1 MIMKWIEDLLKSKLS
16 GSKADADSAKD
27 DALWNKVS
35 SGLSAP
41 VPEVAGS
48 AGKLTGLN
56 WAVLGGAVMF
66 AAVMGIGLILDE
78 DASNAPG
85 AKLEE
90 TSIASVTSVEALTPA
105 GSSTIASES
114 QANQADQMDKH
125 VSADISVSGPL
136 QQSLS
141 ALPNQEIA
149 SDIAPKPN
157 ETAVALDS
165 SLPSTSSRMT
175 TSEMPSPLKESTEE
189 PSVNTTRTDAN
200 HANNLPPTESA
211 MRKAPP
217 LQLLPIFISDGNAE
231 GQAVLRKSE
240 SAERVKPRH
249 FALRAYG
256 GVTMSNF
263 KYKNEELLMFSD
275 YFHTASS
282 AAGGI
287 VLDFEFKNQQ
297 MSIGM
302 GWLDYAQRLEFE
314 HTWQTEDVH
323 PEGILSVELDP
334 VSGDTLS
341 VQTGPMLVTSTH
353 HRHVR
358 DYNHWNGAVIPI
370 EWRKEWLISRWT
382 LGAGLGGQ
390 LLFRTGASGKS
401 FRAAGTVA
409 EFDDADLSRI
419 RMAWSPTARLYTG
432 YQFQPEWRLDAS
444 LAAGFQRMGS
454 LQSEELTNPS
464 LAPWNGQLRT
474 LQISAGVTRF
484 FELSSS
490 KGAD

>member
-1 MIMKWIEDLLKSKLS
+1 MKWIEDLLKSKLS
-16 GSKADADSAKD
+16 GSKAAADSAKD

-125 VSADISVSGPL
+125 VSADISVS
-136 QQSLS
+136 
-141 ALPNQEIA
+141 A

-200 HANNLPPTESA
+200 RANNLPPTESS

-217 LQLLPIFISDGNAE
+217 LQLLPIFISDGNVE
-231 GQAVLRKSE
+231 GQAVLQKSE
-240 SAERVKPRH
+240 FAERVKPRH

-256 GVTMSNF
+256 GVTMSDF

-419 RMAWSPTARLYTG
+419 RMAWSPTARLYIG

-490 KGAD
+490 KGED

>member
-1 MIMKWIEDLLKSKLS
+1 MEDLLKAKLS
-16 GSKADADSAKD
+16 GSKAAADSAKD

-41 VPEVAGS
+41 VPEVARS

-66 AAVMGIGLILDE
+66 ASVMGIGLILDE

-125 VSADISVSGPL
+125 VSADISVS
-136 QQSLS
+136 
-141 ALPNQEIA
+141 A

-165 SLPSTSSRMT
+165 SLPSISSRMT

-217 LQLLPIFISDGNAE
+217 LQLLPIFISDGNVE
-231 GQAVLRKSE
+231 GQAVLQKSE
-240 SAERVKPRH
+240 FAERVKPRH

-256 GVTMSNF
+256 GVTMSDF

-419 RMAWSPTARLYTG
+419 RMAWSPTARLYIG

-490 KGAD
+490 KGED

>member
-16 GSKADADSAKD
+16 GSKAAADSAKD

-90 TSIASVTSVEALTPA
+90 TSIASVTSVEALTPT

-125 VSADISVSGPL
+125 VSADISVS
-136 QQSLS
+136 
-141 ALPNQEIA
+141 A

-165 SLPSTSSRMT
+165 SLPSISSRMT

-200 HANNLPPTESA
+200 RANNLPPTESS

-217 LQLLPIFISDGNAE
+217 LQLLPIFISDGNVE
-231 GQAVLRKSE
+231 GQAVLQKSE
-240 SAERVKPRH
+240 FAERVKPRH

-256 GVTMSNF
+256 GVTMSDF
-263 KYKNEELLMFSD
+263 KYKNEELVMFSD

-297 MSIGM
+297 LSIGM

-490 KGAD
+490 KGED

>member
-1 MIMKWIEDLLKSKLS
+1 MIMKWIEDLLKAKLS
-16 GSKADADSAKD
+16 GSKAAADSAKD

-41 VPEVAGS
+41 VPEVARS

-90 TSIASVTSVEALTPA
+90 TSIASVTSVEALTPT

-125 VSADISVSGPL
+125 VSADISVS
-136 QQSLS
+136 
-141 ALPNQEIA
+141 A

-217 LQLLPIFISDGNAE
+217 LQLLPIFISDGNVE
-231 GQAVLRKSE
+231 GQAVLQKSE
-240 SAERVKPRH
+240 FAERVKPRH

-256 GVTMSNF
+256 GVTMSDF

>member
-1 MIMKWIEDLLKSKLS
+1 MKWIEDLLKAKLS
-16 GSKADADSAKD
+16 GSKAAADSAKD

-90 TSIASVTSVEALTPA
+90 TSIASVTSVEALTPT

-114 QANQADQMDKH
+114 QANQADQMDKQ
-125 VSADISVSGPL
+125 VSADISVS
-136 QQSLS
+136 
-141 ALPNQEIA
+141 A

-217 LQLLPIFISDGNAE
+217 LQLLPIFISDGNVE
-231 GQAVLRKSE
+231 GQAILQKSE
-240 SAERVKPRH
+240 FAERVKPRH

-256 GVTMSNF
+256 GVTMSDF

>member
-27 DALWNKVS
+27 DALWAKVS

-41 VPEVAGS
+41 VPEVARS

-90 TSIASVTSVEALTPA
+90 TSIASVTSVEALTPT

-125 VSADISVSGPL
+125 VSADISVS
-136 QQSLS
+136 
-141 ALPNQEIA
+141 A

-256 GVTMSNF
+256 GVTMSDF

-419 RMAWSPTARLYTG
+419 RMAWSPTARLYIG

-490 KGAD
+490 KGVE

>member
-1 MIMKWIEDLLKSKLS
+1 MKWIEDLLKSKLS

-125 VSADISVSGPL
+125 VSADISVS
-136 QQSLS
+136 
-141 ALPNQEIA
+141 A

-217 LQLLPIFISDGNAE
+217 LQLLPIFISDGNVE
-231 GQAVLRKSE
+231 GQAVLQKSE
-240 SAERVKPRH
+240 FAERVKPRH

-256 GVTMSNF
+256 GVTMSDF

-490 KGAD
+490 KGED

>member
-27 DALWNKVS
+27 DALWAKVS

-90 TSIASVTSVEALTPA
+90 TSIASVTSVEALTPT

-125 VSADISVSGPL
+125 VSADISVS
-136 QQSLS
+136 
-141 ALPNQEIA
+141 A

-217 LQLLPIFISDGNAE
+217 LQLLPIFISDGNVE
-231 GQAVLRKSE
+231 GQAVLQKSE
-240 SAERVKPRH
+240 FAERVKPRH

-256 GVTMSNF
+256 GVTMSDF

-490 KGAD
+490 KGED

>member
-1 MIMKWIEDLLKSKLS
+1 
-16 GSKADADSAKD
+16 
-27 DALWNKVS
+27 
-35 SGLSAP
+35 
-41 VPEVAGS
+41 
-48 AGKLTGLN
+48 
-56 WAVLGGAVMF
+56 
-66 AAVMGIGLILDE
+66 
-78 DASNAPG
+78 
-85 AKLEE
+85 
-90 TSIASVTSVEALTPA
+90 
-105 GSSTIASES
+105 
-114 QANQADQMDKH
+114 
-125 VSADISVSGPL
+125 
-136 QQSLS
+136 
-141 ALPNQEIA
+141 
-149 SDIAPKPN
+149 
-157 ETAVALDS
+157 
-165 SLPSTSSRMT
+165 MT

-217 LQLLPIFISDGNAE
+217 LQLLPIFISDGNVE
-231 GQAVLRKSE
+231 GQAVLQKSE
-240 SAERVKPRH
+240 FAERVKPRH

-256 GVTMSNF
+256 GVTMSDF

-490 KGAD
+490 KGED

>member
-1 MIMKWIEDLLKSKLS
+1 MKWIEDLLKSKLS

-125 VSADISVSGPL
+125 VSADISVS
-136 QQSLS
+136 
-141 ALPNQEIA
+141 A

-165 SLPSTSSRMT
+165 SLPSISSRMT

-217 LQLLPIFISDGNAE
+217 LQLLPIFISDGNVE
-231 GQAVLRKSE
+231 GQAVLQKSE
-240 SAERVKPRH
+240 FAERVKPRH

-256 GVTMSNF
+256 GVTMSDF

-419 RMAWSPTARLYTG
+419 RMAWSPTARLYIG

-490 KGAD
+490 KGED

>member
-125 VSADISVSGPL
+125 VSADISVS
-136 QQSLS
+136 
-141 ALPNQEIA
+141 A

-217 LQLLPIFISDGNAE
+217 LQLLPIFISDGNVE
-231 GQAVLRKSE
+231 GQAVLQKSE
-240 SAERVKPRH
+240 FAERVKPRH

-256 GVTMSNF
+256 GVTMSDF

-490 KGAD
+490 KGED

>member
-1 MIMKWIEDLLKSKLS
+1 
-16 GSKADADSAKD
+16 
-27 DALWNKVS
+27 
-35 SGLSAP
+35 
-41 VPEVAGS
+41 
-48 AGKLTGLN
+48 
-56 WAVLGGAVMF
+56 
-66 AAVMGIGLILDE
+66 
-78 DASNAPG
+78 
-85 AKLEE
+85 
-90 TSIASVTSVEALTPA
+90 
-105 GSSTIASES
+105 
-114 QANQADQMDKH
+114 
-125 VSADISVSGPL
+125 
-136 QQSLS
+136 
-141 ALPNQEIA
+141 
-149 SDIAPKPN
+149 
-157 ETAVALDS
+157 
-165 SLPSTSSRMT
+165 MT
-175 TSEMPSPLKESTEE
+175 TSEMPSPLKESTED

-217 LQLLPIFISDGNAE
+217 LQLLPIFISDGNVE
-231 GQAVLRKSE
+231 GQAVLQKSE
-240 SAERVKPRH
+240 FAERVKPRH

-256 GVTMSNF
+256 GVTMSDF
-263 KYKNEELLMFSD
+263 KYKNEELVMFSD

-341 VQTGPMLVTSTH
+341 VETGPMLVTSTH

-419 RMAWSPTARLYTG
+419 RMAWSPTARLYIG

-490 KGAD
+490 KGED

>member
-1 MIMKWIEDLLKSKLS
+1 MKWIEDLLKSKLS

-27 DALWNKVS
+27 DALWAKVS

-125 VSADISVSGPL
+125 VSADISVS
-136 QQSLS
+136 
-141 ALPNQEIA
+141 A

-217 LQLLPIFISDGNAE
+217 LQLLPIFVSDGNAE
-231 GQAVLRKSE
+231 GQAVLQKSE
-240 SAERVKPRH
+240 FAERVKPRH

-263 KYKNEELLMFSD
+263 KYKNEELVMFSD

-490 KGAD
+490 KGED

>member
-1 MIMKWIEDLLKSKLS
+1 MKWIEDLLKSKLS

-27 DALWNKVS
+27 DALWAKVS

-125 VSADISVSGPL
+125 VSADISVS
-136 QQSLS
+136 
-141 ALPNQEIA
+141 A

-217 LQLLPIFISDGNAE
+217 LQLLPIFISDGNVE
-231 GQAVLRKSE
+231 GQAVLQKSE
-240 SAERVKPRH
+240 FAERVKPRH

-256 GVTMSNF
+256 GVTMSDF

-490 KGAD
+490 KGED

>member
-1 MIMKWIEDLLKSKLS
+1 MIMKWIEDLLKAKLS
-16 GSKADADSAKD
+16 GSKAAADSAKD

-41 VPEVAGS
+41 VPEVARS

-66 AAVMGIGLILDE
+66 ASVMGIGLILDE

-125 VSADISVSGPL
+125 VSADISVS
-136 QQSLS
+136 
-141 ALPNQEIA
+141 A

-165 SLPSTSSRMT
+165 SLPSISSRMT

-217 LQLLPIFISDGNAE
+217 LQLLPIFSSDGNVE
-231 GQAVLRKSE
+231 GQAVLQKSE
-240 SAERVKPRH
+240 FAERVKPRH

-256 GVTMSNF
+256 GVTMSDF

-419 RMAWSPTARLYTG
+419 RMAWSPTARLYIG

-490 KGAD
+490 KGED

>member
-1 MIMKWIEDLLKSKLS
+1 MKWIEDLLKAKLS
-16 GSKADADSAKD
+16 GSKAAADSAKD

-90 TSIASVTSVEALTPA
+90 TSIASVTSVEALTPT

-114 QANQADQMDKH
+114 QANQADQMDKQ
-125 VSADISVSGPL
+125 VSADISVS
-136 QQSLS
+136 
-141 ALPNQEIA
+141 A

-217 LQLLPIFISDGNAE
+217 LQLLPIFISDGNVE
-231 GQAVLRKSE
+231 GQAVLQKSE
-240 SAERVKPRH
+240 FAERVKPRH

-256 GVTMSNF
+256 GVTMSDF

-490 KGAD
+490 KGVE

>member
-1 MIMKWIEDLLKSKLS
+1 MKWIEDLLKSKLS

-27 DALWNKVS
+27 DALWAKVS

-66 AAVMGIGLILDE
+66 ASVMGIGLILDE

-90 TSIASVTSVEALTPA
+90 TSIASVTSVEALTPT

-125 VSADISVSGPL
+125 VSADISVS
-136 QQSLS
+136 
-141 ALPNQEIA
+141 A

-217 LQLLPIFISDGNAE
+217 LQLLPIFISDGNVE
-231 GQAVLRKSE
+231 GQAVLQKSE
-240 SAERVKPRH
+240 FAERVKPRH

-256 GVTMSNF
+256 GVTMSDF

-490 KGAD
+490 KGED

>member
-1 MIMKWIEDLLKSKLS
+1 MIMKWIEDLLKAKLS
-16 GSKADADSAKD
+16 GSKAAADSAKD

-125 VSADISVSGPL
+125 VSADISVS
-136 QQSLS
+136 
-141 ALPNQEIA
+141 A

-165 SLPSTSSRMT
+165 SLPSISSRMT

-217 LQLLPIFISDGNAE
+217 LQLLPIFISDGNVE
-231 GQAVLRKSE
+231 GQAVLQKSE
-240 SAERVKPRH
+240 FAERVKPRH

-256 GVTMSNF
+256 GVTMSDF

-341 VQTGPMLVTSTH
+341 VETGPMLVTSTH

>member
-125 VSADISVSGPL
+125 VSADISVS
-136 QQSLS
+136 
-141 ALPNQEIA
+141 A

-217 LQLLPIFISDGNAE
+217 LQLLPIFISDGNVE
-231 GQAVLRKSE
+231 GQAVLQKSE
-240 SAERVKPRH
+240 FAERVKPRH

-256 GVTMSNF
+256 GVTMSDF

-419 RMAWSPTARLYTG
+419 RMAWSPTARLYIG

-490 KGAD
+490 KGED

>member
-16 GSKADADSAKD
+16 GSKAAADSAKD

-41 VPEVAGS
+41 VPEVARS

-66 AAVMGIGLILDE
+66 ASVMGIGLILDE

-125 VSADISVSGPL
+125 VSADISVS
-136 QQSLS
+136 
-141 ALPNQEIA
+141 A

-165 SLPSTSSRMT
+165 SLPSISSRMT

-217 LQLLPIFISDGNAE
+217 LQLLPIFISDGNVE
-231 GQAVLRKSE
+231 GQAVLQKSE
-240 SAERVKPRH
+240 FAERVKPRH

-256 GVTMSNF
+256 GVTMSDF

-419 RMAWSPTARLYTG
+419 RMAWSPTARLYIG

-490 KGAD
+490 KGED

>member
-16 GSKADADSAKD
+16 GSKAAADSAKD

-125 VSADISVSGPL
+125 VSADISVS
-136 QQSLS
+136 
-141 ALPNQEIA
+141 A

-217 LQLLPIFISDGNAE
+217 LQLLPIFVSDGNAE

-263 KYKNEELLMFSD
+263 KYKNEELVMFSD

>member
-1 MIMKWIEDLLKSKLS
+1 MIMKWIEDLLKAKLS
-16 GSKADADSAKD
+16 GSKAAADSAKD

-41 VPEVAGS
+41 VPEVARS

-66 AAVMGIGLILDE
+66 ASVMGIGLILDE

-125 VSADISVSGPL
+125 VSADISVS
-136 QQSLS
+136 
-141 ALPNQEIA
+141 A

-165 SLPSTSSRMT
+165 SLPSISSRMT

-217 LQLLPIFISDGNAE
+217 LQLLPIFISDGNVE
-231 GQAVLRKSE
+231 GQAVLQKSE
-240 SAERVKPRH
+240 FAERVKPRH

-256 GVTMSNF
+256 GVTMSDF
-263 KYKNEELLMFSD
+263 KYKNEELVMFSD

-419 RMAWSPTARLYTG
+419 RMAWSPTARLYIG

-490 KGAD
+490 KGVE

>member
-27 DALWNKVS
+27 DALWAKVS

-66 AAVMGIGLILDE
+66 ASVMGIGLILDE

-90 TSIASVTSVEALTPA
+90 TSIASVTSVEALTPT

-125 VSADISVSGPL
+125 VSADISVS
-136 QQSLS
+136 
-141 ALPNQEIA
+141 A

-217 LQLLPIFISDGNAE
+217 LQLLPIFISDGNVE
-231 GQAVLRKSE
+231 GQAVLQKSE
-240 SAERVKPRH
+240 FAERVKPRH

-256 GVTMSNF
+256 GVTMSDF

-490 KGAD
+490 KGED

>member
-27 DALWNKVS
+27 DALWAKVS

-125 VSADISVSGPL
+125 VSADISVS
-136 QQSLS
+136 
-141 ALPNQEIA
+141 A

-217 LQLLPIFISDGNAE
+217 LQLLPIFISDGNVE
-231 GQAVLRKSE
+231 GQAVLQKSE
-240 SAERVKPRH
+240 FAERVKPRH

-263 KYKNEELLMFSD
+263 KYKNEELVMFSD

-358 DYNHWNGAVIPI
+358 DYNHWNGAVFPI

-490 KGAD
+490 KGED

>member
-1 MIMKWIEDLLKSKLS
+1 MKWIEDLLKAKLS
-16 GSKADADSAKD
+16 GSKAAADSAKD

-41 VPEVAGS
+41 VPEVSGS

-90 TSIASVTSVEALTPA
+90 TSIASVTSVEALTPT

-114 QANQADQMDKH
+114 QANQADQMDKQ
-125 VSADISVSGPL
+125 VSADISVS
-136 QQSLS
+136 
-141 ALPNQEIA
+141 A

-217 LQLLPIFISDGNAE
+217 LQLLPIFISDGNVE
-231 GQAVLRKSE
+231 GQAVLQKSE
-240 SAERVKPRH
+240 FAERVKPRH

-256 GVTMSNF
+256 GVTMSDF

>member
-1 MIMKWIEDLLKSKLS
+1 MKWIEDLLKSKLS

-27 DALWNKVS
+27 DALWAKVS

-125 VSADISVSGPL
+125 VSADISVS
-136 QQSLS
+136 
-141 ALPNQEIA
+141 A

-217 LQLLPIFISDGNAE
+217 LQLLPIFISDGNVE
-231 GQAVLRKSE
+231 GQAVLQKSE
-240 SAERVKPRH
+240 FAERVKPRH

-256 GVTMSNF
+256 GVTMSDF

-419 RMAWSPTARLYTG
+419 RMAWSPTARLYIG

-490 KGAD
+490 KGED